1 MKLLFAAVVA
11 LALATPAFA
20 GQHCTTFCRTD
31 GSGICYTDC
40 N

>member
-1 MKLLFAAVVA
+1 MKILFAAVIA
-11 LALATPAFA
+11 LGFIAPAFA